1 VAKTMAKILINE
13 EITERI
19 QNLANITIKSL
30 ENKSLDNKI

>member
-1 VAKTMAKILINE
+1 MAKTIAKILVNE
-13 EITERI
+13 GTIKRI

>member
-1 VAKTMAKILINE
+1 MAKILINE